1 MRKEKRILAF
11 VLLAAMLLC
20 LSGCGS
26 FESQITKA
34 AKKMDAL
41 QSFHFDM
48 DMQLEMSVTM
58 LGESVDM
65 DMDMDV
71 SADMQLQPMCA
82 KMDMT
87 VDMLGESTHV
97 LSYVEQDG
105 TDYVSYSSTNDSVF
119 WDKETMTLDEFAALG
134 GDMEQSMQMFIACAD
149 SFEKTGTEQV
159 NGADTTRYDGEI
171 SGESVRTAVASGM
184 TFGAMSEGLDMDLDE
199 LDDADLGSIPCSLWI
214 DNKSRMLVRY
224 DMDMTQVMGAVVGSL
239 KEAMLEKEGLEGV
252 DMDLSIGKVTTS
264 VVLSRFDQVDEIQIP
279 EGVKAAAERDAA
291 ILGTWRA
298 NVDCRDQFLEELSDM
313 DDTDLKIED
322 YVESFVL
329 PISMSF
335 TEDGCYS
342 LRLDSAAFQ
351 EEMGRFGNAMGNFL
365 NDYFAEIV
373 MEAMIATGY
382 ADGSETVEQLEAILG
397 MSMDEFITY
406 QFGMSVADM
415 AAEITDGLV
424 STLQE
429 ICLEANYV
437 AQGGKLYTSESL
449 EDSVDPD
456 EYESYEISGN
466 TLTII
471 SGSDEENDW
480 LYPLVLEKQ
489 N

>member
-65 DMDMDV
+65 DMDMDM

-159 NGADTTRYDGEI
+159 NGADATRYDGEI

-184 TFGAMSEGLDMDLDE
+184 TFGAMSEGLDLDMEE

>member
-105 TDYVSYSSTNDSVF
+105 TEYVSYSSTNDSVF

-159 NGADTTRYDGEI
+159 NGADATRYDGEI

-252 DMDLSIGKVTTS
+252 DMDLSIGKVTAS

-313 DDTDLKIED
+313 DDTDLKMED

-329 PISMSF
+329 PISVTFAENGS
-335 TEDGCYS
+335 YS
-342 LRLDSAAFQ
+342 LQLDGAAFQ

-373 MEAMIATGY
+373 MEAMIAAGY

-466 TLTII
+466 TLTIF
-471 SGSDEENDW
+471 SNGDEENHW

>member
-1 MRKEKRILAF
+1 
-11 VLLAAMLLC
+11 
-20 LSGCGS
+20 
-26 FESQITKA
+26 
-34 AKKMDAL
+34 
-41 QSFHFDM
+41 
-48 DMQLEMSVTM
+48 
-58 LGESVDM
+58 
-65 DMDMDV
+65 
-71 SADMQLQPMCA
+71 MCA

-134 GDMEQSMQMFIACAD
+134 GDVEQSMQMFIACAD

-159 NGADTTRYDGEI
+159 NGADATRYDGEI

-184 TFGAMSEGLDMDLDE
+184 TFGAMSEGLDLDMEE

-239 KEAMLEKEGLEGV
+239 KEAMLEKEGLEGA

-264 VVLSRFDQVDEIQIP
+264 VVLSRFDQVGEIQIP
-279 EGVKAAAERDAA
+279 EEVKAAAERDAA

-322 YVESFVL
+322 YVESFVMPL
-329 PISMSF
+329 TMTF
-335 TEDGCYS
+335 AEDGSYS

-397 MSMDEFITY
+397 MSIDEFITY

>member
-119 WDKETMTLDEFAALG
+119 WEKETMTLDEFAALG
-134 GDMEQSMQMFIACAD
+134 GDVEQSMQMFIACAD

-159 NGADTTRYDGEI
+159 NGADATRYDGEI

-184 TFGAMSEGLDMDLDE
+184 TFGAMSEGLDLDMEE

-239 KEAMLEKEGLEGV
+239 KEAMLEKEGLEGA

-342 LRLDSAAFQ
+342 LRLDSAALQ
-351 EEMGRFGNAMGNFL
+351 EEMGRFGNAMENFM
-365 NDYFAEIV
+365 NDYFAEIL

-429 ICLEANYV
+429 ICLEANYG

-466 TLTII
+466 TLTIT

>member
-1 MRKEKRILAF
+1 MRKVKRILAF

-105 TDYVSYSSTNDSVF
+105 TEYVSYSSANDSVF
-119 WDKETMTLDEFAALG
+119 WDKETMTLDEIAALG
-134 GDMEQSMQMFIACAD
+134 GDVEQSMQMFIACAD

-159 NGADTTRYDGEI
+159 NGADATRYDGEI

-184 TFGAMSEGLDMDLDE
+184 TFGAMGEGLDMDLDE

-264 VVLSRFDQVDEIQIP
+264 VVLSRFDQVDEILIP
-279 EGVKAAAERDAA
+279 EEVKEAAEADTA
-291 ILGTWRA
+291 ILGTWSA
-298 NVDCRDQFLEELSDM
+298 NVDCRDQLLEELGDM

-329 PISMSF
+329 PISMTF
-335 TEDGCYS
+335 TEDGSYS
-342 LRLDSAAFQ
+342 LRLDGAAFQ
-351 EEMGRFGNAMGNFL
+351 EEMGSFGNAIGNFL

-373 MEAMIATGY
+373 MEAMIAAGY

-397 MSMDEFITY
+397 MSMDEFITS
-406 QFGMSVADM
+406 QFGMSVEDM
-415 AAEITDGLV
+415 AAEIADGLA

-456 EYESYEISGN
+456 EYMSYEISGN
-466 TLTII
+466 TLTIT
-471 SGSDEENDW
+471 SGSDEENHW
-480 LYPLVLEKQ
+480 PYPLVLEKQ

>member
-119 WDKETMTLDEFAALG
+119 WEKETMTLDEFAALG

-159 NGADTTRYDGEI
+159 NGADATRYDGEI

-466 TLTII
+466 TLTIF
-471 SGSDEENDW
+471 SNGDEENHW

>member
-58 LGESVDM
+58 FGESVDM

-119 WDKETMTLDEFAALG
+119 WEKETMTLDEFAALG

-159 NGADTTRYDGEI
+159 NGADATRYDGEI

-466 TLTII
+466 TLTIF
-471 SGSDEENDW
+471 SNGDEENHW

>member
-65 DMDMDV
+65 DMDMDM

-105 TDYVSYSSTNDSVF
+105 TEYVSYSSTNDSVF

-159 NGADTTRYDGEI
+159 NGADATRYDGEI

-466 TLTII
+466 TLTIF
-471 SGSDEENDW
+471 SNGDEENHW